1 MRGRTN
7 KPALVYNTLMWAKYV
22 RKKKTKSA
30 SVGNDVNGC
39 ECRMWN
45 SREKHRLAITKSI
58 AYLCLSIAL
67 LMKCLMSYFPSKR
80 STWILQINHGAKVA
94 PVWKMMPYLLGKF
107 IFLRAIKVER

>member
-58 AYLCLSIAL
+58 AYLWLSIVL

-80 STWILQINHGAKVA
+80 SAWILQINHGAKVA

-107 IFLRAIKVER
+107 LFLRAIKVER

>member
-22 RKKKTKSA
+22 RKKKTKAA

-45 SREKHRLAITKSI
+45 RSLAITKSI

-80 STWILQINHGAKVA
+80 SAWILQINHGAKVA

-107 IFLRAIKVER
+107 LFLRAIKVER